1 MIIALVIYDV
11 HTPPLFA
18 SAQTT
23 DQIQL
28 LLNQIRDL
36 QQQKPVAQM
45 SFSGILTLGSRGG
58 DELNLQTILKSQGY
72 YTYPSVAAY
81 QRANDL
87 EPVGYVGPK
96 TRQPLN
102 RVTISTSND
111 ISTNSNTVS
120 YYPTPTP
127 YYSGGGGNQPTPI
140 PTHLRLMHIPTLVSH
155 RPPTMATLCPPMMQR
170 ETSRLFCL
178 RLNIRCL

>member
-1 MIIALVIYDV
+1 MIVSKRSMIIALVLFTMCI
-11 HTPPLFA
+11 HTSLIA

-28 LLNQIRDL
+28 LLNQIRGPQQRLAIL
-36 QQQKPVAQM
+36 QQQKPVAQL
-45 SFSGILTLGSRGG
+45 SFSRLLTLGSRGG
-58 DELNLQTILKSQGY
+58 DVLNLQTILKSQGY
-72 YTYPSVAAY
+72 YTYPSVTAY
-81 QRANDL
+81 QRANGL

-127 YYSGGGGNQPTPI
+127 YYSGGGGGGGGNQPTPI
-140 PTHLRLMHIPTLVSH
+140 PTPTST
-155 RPPTMATLCPPMMQR
+155 RAIT
-170 ETSRLFCL
+170 ESW
-178 RLNIRCL
+178 